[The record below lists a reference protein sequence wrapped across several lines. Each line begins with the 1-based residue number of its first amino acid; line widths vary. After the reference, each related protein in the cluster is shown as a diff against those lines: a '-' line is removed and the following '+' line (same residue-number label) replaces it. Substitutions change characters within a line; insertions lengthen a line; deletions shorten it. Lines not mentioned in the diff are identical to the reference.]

1 MNGEP
6 ALTTE
11 VVVYNIE
18 SALNAQKGGADRIE
32 LCDNPGGGGTTPSL
46 GTIEVL
52 REALD
57 ISLFVMIRPR
67 EGDFCYSALE
77 FKAMKR
83 DIAHCKELG
92 VDGVVFGILSPD
104 GTLDRKRCGE
114 LVELARP
121 LQVTCHRAFDMTK
134 DPFAALGDCVESGF
148 DRILT
153 SGQKARALEGA
164 TLIGELVEKSRGRIS
179 IMAGCGVNEESV
191 KEIVGSTGINEI
203 HLSAETTRESLMEY
217 KNPKI
222 KGMGS
227 TTGKE
232 YVVSTVSAQR
242 VREIC
247 KNGLDAQ
254 KSSLPGIEE
263 NSQL

>member
-1 MNGEP
+1 MDGEP

-18 SALNAQKGGADRIE
+18 SALNAQEGGADRIE

-134 DPFAALGDCVESGF
+134 DPFAALENCVEAGF

-153 SGQKARALEGA
+153 SGQKARALEGVP
-164 TLIGELVEKSRGRIS
+164 LIGELVEKSRGRIS

-191 KEIVGSTGINEI
+191 EEIAGNTGINEI
-203 HLSAETTRESLMEY
+203 HLSAETTRDSLMKY
-217 KNPKI
+217 KNPNI

-232 YVVSTVSAQR
+232 YVVGTVSAER
-242 VREIC
+242 VREIR

-254 KSSLPGIEE
+254 KKLATRD
-263 NSQL
+263 